1 MRGAKSANL
10 NYSCNDVIWS
20 RVDSNLL
27 ATAATN
33 GAIVVWN
40 ITRLVDL
47 FFCKFS
53 SIFYGSVKG
62 GKITATQKFWRKDH
76 ASISA
81 FLHCHLLLTNMT
93 F

>member
-20 RVDSNLL
+20 RLDSNLL

-40 ITRLVDL
+40 ITRLVNL
-47 FFCKFS
+47 MFANSPLKFTGPWQN
-53 SIFYGSVKG
+53 YCN
-62 GKITATQKFWRKDH
+62 Q
-76 ASISA
+76 
-81 FLHCHLLLTNMT
+81 
-93 F
+93 